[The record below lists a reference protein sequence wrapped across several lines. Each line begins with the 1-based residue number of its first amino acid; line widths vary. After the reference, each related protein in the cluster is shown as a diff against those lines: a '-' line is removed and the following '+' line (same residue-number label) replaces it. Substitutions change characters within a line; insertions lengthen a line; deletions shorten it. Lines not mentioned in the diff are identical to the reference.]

1 MKNVK
6 TFKKELEITSDEM
19 LELYDRLLTF
29 VTPALSQFF
38 GSMPSNKISIR
49 ELAHLLSVSM
59 AGNTR
64 FPAYIKRLY
73 DPLSVKYDKPVNFLV
88 HRDLSILSSFS
99 FALNRSMRDFY
110 SDLPYDSPQ
119 VALHLIYETIIYF
132 ATELNYD
139 IDTPYPIIDIANFK
153 RNFEKSIMNQLYNK
167 HLEEK

>member
-1 MKNVK
+1 MTITKEFK
-6 TFKKELEITSDEM
+6 TELEIKNDEM
-19 LELYDRLLTF
+19 LEFYDRLLTF

-73 DPLSVKYDKPVNFLV
+73 DPISIKYDKSVECLV
-88 HRDLSILSSFS
+88 HCDLSLLSSFTVS
-99 FALNRSMRDFY
+99 RMRDFY
-110 SDLPYDSPQ
+110 CDLPYDSPQ
-119 VALHLIYETIIYF
+119 IPLHLIYETIIYF

-153 RNFEKSIMNQLYNK
+153 RNFEKSIMNSLYRK

>member
-1 MKNVK
+1 MTITKE
-6 TFKKELEITSDEM
+6 FKEELEIKDDDM
-19 LELYDRLLTF
+19 LEFYDRLLTF
-29 VTPALSQFF
+29 VTPAMSQFF

-64 FPAYIKRLY
+64 FPAYINRLY
-73 DPLSVKYDKPVNFLV
+73 EPMSVKYDKSVECLV
-88 HRDLSILSSFS
+88 HCDLSLLSSFTVS
-99 FALNRSMRDFY
+99 RMRDFY
-110 SDLPYDSPQ
+110 CDLPYDSPQ
-119 VALHLIYETIIYF
+119 VALNLIYEIIIYF

-153 RNFEKSIMNQLYNK
+153 RNFEKSIMNSLYRK

>member
-59 AGNTR
+59 AGNIR

-73 DPLSVKYDKPVNFLV
+73 DPLSVKYDKSVECLV
-88 HRDLSILSSFS
+88 HCDLSLLSSFTVS
-99 FALNRSMRDFY
+99 RMRDFY
-110 SDLPYDSPQ
+110 CDLPYDSPQ
-119 VALHLIYETIIYF
+119 VALNLIYEIIIYF
-132 ATELNYD
+132 AIKLNYEL
-139 IDTPYPIIDIANFK
+139 DTPYPIIDIANFK
-153 RNFEKSIMNQLYNK
+153 RNFEKSIMNSLYRK